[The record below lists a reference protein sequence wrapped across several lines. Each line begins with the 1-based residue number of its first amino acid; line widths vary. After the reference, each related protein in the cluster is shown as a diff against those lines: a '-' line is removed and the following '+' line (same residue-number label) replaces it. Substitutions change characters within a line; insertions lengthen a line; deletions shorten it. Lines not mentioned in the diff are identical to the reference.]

1 MKASTVS
8 RRIGTVVTLVVI
20 MLAGVVPAAVAAP
33 SRADAN
39 RLAFEV
45 DLATFEREAPTEV
58 SGFHWSSDGCSTP
71 AIRDLDRWN
80 ALFKPACDRHD
91 FSYGVYGRGGDVEDA
106 TESQRRKVDDQF
118 LLDMNGICTATY
130 TWLRRAE
137 CLLVARGY
145 HTVIRQVGVLAYY
158 S

>member
-8 RRIGTVVTLVVI
+8 RRIGTVMTVVMIILV
-20 MLAGVVPAAVAAP
+20 GWVPAATAAP
-33 SRADAN
+33 TRADAD

-45 DLATFEREAPTEV
+45 DLATFEHDAPTPL
-58 SGFHWSSDGCSTP
+58 SGFNWSSDGCSTP

-91 FSYGVYGRGGDVEDA
+91 FSYGVYGRGGDVQDA
-106 TESQRRKVDDQF
+106 TETQRRRIDDQF
-118 LLDMNGICTATY
+118 LRDMNGICTATY
-130 TWLRRAE
+130 TWVRRAE

-145 HTVIRQVGVLAYY
+145 YTVIRQVGGLAYY